1 MGGQDVKMDKWRKEL
16 RWEKGVK
23 RGREERQGR
32 KGRTKERKVRGKVDE
47 DEGGE
52 LLLPLTGGR
61 EGSLGE
67 LH

>member
-1 MGGQDVKMDKWRKEL
+1 MDKWRKEL

-32 KGRTKERKVRGKVDE
+32 GGRRTKKRKVRGKV

>member
-1 MGGQDVKMDKWRKEL
+1 MRERGK
-16 RWEKGVK
+16 K
-23 RGREERQGR
+23 RGEEGR
-32 KGRTKERKVRGKVDE
+32 GGTKERKVRGKVDE
-47 DEGGE
+47 GRE